1 MPCCPQDFPDKNT
14 GVHFL
19 LQGIFLTQG
28 SNPHPPHCRLPCN
41 PVIPR
46 LAIHR
51 KELKTGFQIKTCTQ
65 MFTAALFTTDKRWK
79 QPRCPL
85 TDEWMNETWSIH
97 TMELSHN
104 KAWNPDTRH
113 SRMST
118 RNTFYVG
125 KAPTKG
131 HILWDSAVR
140 SVQRR

>member
-1 MPCCPQDFPDKNT
+1 
-14 GVHFL
+14 
-19 LQGIFLTQG
+19 
-28 SNPHPPHCRLPCN
+28 
-41 PVIPR
+41 
-46 LAIHR
+46 
-51 KELKTGFQIKTCTQ
+51 